1 MRKLLPLIGT
11 QYQECQNPGFELK
24 LLQTLLLP
32 KKNLKIATSINKQLK
47 EKVEGWSRTTSKV
60 LHQNQCTRD
69 PYKEYNIQWHKL
81 DNWKKI
87 VNVHKWC
94 RIDKPELIICNGRNS
109 ESEKAPIEILQ

>member
-47 EKVEGWSRTTSKV
+47 EKVEG
-60 LHQNQCTRD
+60 
-69 PYKEYNIQWHKL
+69 
-81 DNWKKI
+81 
-87 VNVHKWC
+87 
-94 RIDKPELIICNGRNS
+94 
-109 ESEKAPIEILQ
+109 